1 MRVPIL
7 TSPRV
12 DMPTTTVTVTC
23 TQREEVEAMRRED
36 GKRFFGLW
44 WKGPRGEQGAV
55 GSLCEVTGIVSM
67 QVPRML
73 TVPTRHPPRLHEK
86 RPRL

>member
-1 MRVPIL
+1 MPIL

-23 TQREEVEAMRRED
+23 TEREALHAMQRVD

-44 WKGPRGEQGAV
+44 WERGEHSSV
-55 GSLCEVTGIVSM
+55 GSLCEVTGIVSL
-67 QVPRML
+67 QVLIHTPSC
-73 TVPTRHPPRLHEK
+73 TCSSCTHA
-86 RPRL
+86 